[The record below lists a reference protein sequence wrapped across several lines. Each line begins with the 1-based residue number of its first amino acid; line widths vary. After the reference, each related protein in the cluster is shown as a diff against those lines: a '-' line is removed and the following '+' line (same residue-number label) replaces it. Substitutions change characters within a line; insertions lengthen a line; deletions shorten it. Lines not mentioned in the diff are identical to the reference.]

1 MNGHAPHFEVED
13 FADPAAAL
21 ARVHEIYALA
31 VDHLRRGL
39 QHYVDGTDIGRH
51 VRACYPLLRVRTD
64 TVARWKKQTLTL
76 PNDIPAVFSWLA
88 A

>member
-21 ARVHEIYALA
+21 TRVREIYERA

-39 QHYVDGTDIGRH
+39 QHYVDGADIGRH

-64 TVARWKKQTLTL
+64 TVARADSRLSYGSRSSST
-76 PNDIPAVFSWLA
+76 
-88 A
+88 